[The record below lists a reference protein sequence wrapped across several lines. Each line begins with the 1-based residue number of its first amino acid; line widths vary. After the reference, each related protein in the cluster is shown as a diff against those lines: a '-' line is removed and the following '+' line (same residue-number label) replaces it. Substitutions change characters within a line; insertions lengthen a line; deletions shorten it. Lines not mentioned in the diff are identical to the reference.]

1 MRLPWP
7 VARSMS
13 SAAPDDLAALFEAHR
28 ADLQAS
34 AYRRVG
40 DREVAADIVQD
51 AFLRYAAMGSQAL
64 APQVVQQPRFFLWR
78 IVTNLILDRQRQ
90 HARRGA
96 HGDLSAVED
105 SLADP
110 QPLPEQQAEAAQR
123 VAKLREA
130 LQSLPP
136 NCRDALLM
144 NRLDGLGHAQIAQRL
159 GVSASMVSK
168 YIMQALRHCAMALR
182 EDADD

>member
-1 MRLPWP
+1 
-7 VARSMS
+7 MS

-28 ADLQAS
+28 AELQAS

-64 APQVVQQPRFFLWR
+64 TPQVVQRPRFFLWR

-90 HARRGA
+90 RARRGL
-96 HGDLSAVED
+96 HGDIAGVED
-105 SLADP
+105 ALADP
-110 QPLPEQQAEAAQR
+110 QPLPEQQAADAQR
-123 VAKLREA
+123 LNRLRQA
-130 LQSLPP
+130 LQDLPP
-136 NCRDALLM
+136 NCRDALLL
-144 NRLDGLGHAQIAQRL
+144 NRVEGLGHAQIAARL

-168 YIMQALRHCAMALR
+168 YIMQALRHCAVAMR